1 MLFKIKPWCHRFSR
15 EEADEKLRWRPKF
28 TRKPDIRRRIKQFCY
43 CQAFHIP
50 YVLIFMFGIRRKNHC
65 CKTSGKCPIF
75 WLELPWLKILKVSQ
89 RSLKKFKDLERL
101 QNFEDFNTI
110 LRAYSGK
117 IMVVSVLDLWIL
129 QSVSKEKTKTS
140 CKICQSFY
148 ESVIYQCV
156 IELHTFSL
164 C

>member
-1 MLFKIKPWCHRFSR
+1 MKENL
-15 EEADEKLRWRPKF
+15 
-28 TRKPDIRRRIKQFCY
+28 T
-43 CQAFHIP
+43 
-50 YVLIFMFGIRRKNHC
+50 VLLLSGISYFICFNIFVWHQKKTSKNHC
-65 CKTSGKCPIF
+65 GKTSDNCPNF
-75 WLELPWLKILKVSQ
+75 WLELSWLKILKESQ
-89 RSLKKFKDLERL
+89 RCLKKFKDLERL

-148 ESVIYQCV
+148 KSVIYQCV